1 VTVLDFTGSELRY
14 LHDGMQRTAR
24 VTVTARRIDLHLAGL
39 RLEYLRHD
47 PQREADDGFGGDTVI
62 APMPGLVAA
71 LKVASGA
78 KVSKGETLVYLEAM
92 KMEHALAAPRDGIVA
107 EVLVE
112 SGDQVSDGTLIIRL
126 EP

>member
-1 VTVLDFTGSELRY
+1 
-14 LHDGMQRTAR
+14 
-24 VTVTARRIDLHLAGL
+24 
-39 RLEYLRHD
+39 
-47 PQREADDGFGGDTVI
+47 
-62 APMPGLVAA
+62 
-71 LKVASGA
+71 
-78 KVSKGETLVYLEAM
+78 M